1 MSLPAEALAIAP
13 RTLDDVPGPR
23 GLPILGNALQI
34 RRERIHQQMEAWS
47 RIHGDPFVLRIGR
60 RKCLVVSAPDAV
72 AAVLRARP
80 DGFRR
85 NERLEKAS
93 REIGFHGLFS
103 AEGETWRR
111 QRPMVLAG
119 LDPTHIRQFF
129 PALLDVT
136 ERLRRRWEQAADA
149 GTPIDLQADLMR
161 YTVDVTTGLAF
172 GQDLRTLEASGDDT
186 IQRHLN
192 VVLPALVQRILSPV
206 ELPAW
211 LRHRRDRQLRS
222 HLQALREAVDGFIA
236 AARRKLAAE
245 PSLRE
250 QPRNLIQAMVA
261 ARDRE
266 GSGVTD
272 EDVAGNVFTMLL
284 AGEDTTANTLAWMVW
299 LLHRNPAAAAQAR
312 AEVDTVLAGAGALRE
327 VGQLRGLDLVEAC
340 AHEAMRL
347 KPVAPFLGAQA
358 MQDTVVAGVQV
369 PRGGLVLCLM
379 RPGGLD
385 AGRFPRPEA
394 FDPRRWLGDQGTEH
408 AMASAKRATMPFGAG
423 PRMCPGRYLALAEI
437 KLVAAMLLAHF
448 DIESVDTDSG
458 AEPRETFAFV
468 MAPERLRMRL
478 RRRPTAR
485 ATAA

>member
-93 REIGFHGLFS
+93 RDIGFHGLFS

-236 AARRKLAAE
+236 AARRKLADD